1 MDAGLASAVT
11 MLRTCTDVVHLAHVL
26 EQFRLAWCG
35 KLVRDTRAVA
45 PSRASASTS
54 SSLGVETE
62 LSMYAGGNKGAI
74 AGCNS
79 NPPNPFP
86 QKSKQLRHL
95 DQTRRTMSTPL
106 GTSTNF
112 SPPNSIYLC
121 PLCTGEGDRDP
132 RNAARCSSSGQ
143 VLSGHP
149 ENWAPVIGWR
159 PPALRSGGHNLAAPS
174 TSTGTAPVGAD
185 ACHRPRA
192 VDGGNKNRKG
202 HRRQSLP
209 RSSFINEQKPWFG
222 TSGEL

>member
-1 MDAGLASAVT
+1 MDSF
-11 MLRTCTDVVHLAHVL
+11 AHSETSGSTNIL
-26 EQFRLAWCG
+26 FKSIYLLWWMQ
-35 KLVRDTRAVA
+35 RA
-45 PSRASASTS
+45 
-54 SSLGVETE
+54 
-62 LSMYAGGNKGAI
+62 GNKGAI

-174 TSTGTAPVGAD
+174 TRFVLPWALLLGFRLWFHNSRKSRAARSTGTAPVGAD
-185 ACHRPRA
+185 ACHRARA

-202 HRRQSLP
+202 HRTQSLP

-222 TSGEL
+222 TSGELWSDEA

>member
-1 MDAGLASAVT
+1 M
-11 MLRTCTDVVHLAHVL
+11 
-26 EQFRLAWCG
+26 Q
-35 KLVRDTRAVA
+35 RA
-45 PSRASASTS
+45 
-54 SSLGVETE
+54 
-62 LSMYAGGNKGAI
+62 GNKGAI

-143 VLSGHP
+143 VS
-149 ENWAPVIGWR
+149 IR
-159 PPALRSGGHNLAAPS
+159 
-174 TSTGTAPVGAD
+174 
-185 ACHRPRA
+185 
-192 VDGGNKNRKG
+192 
-202 HRRQSLP
+202 
-209 RSSFINEQKPWFG
+209 
-222 TSGEL
+222 TSGELGTGDRMAAAGAKIWRSQPSRAVDEVRSALSFVTRFSPVIP